1 MGRITIFSG
10 VERRRRWGDD
20 EKLAMVEASLVPG
33 GSVARIAR
41 ERDVA
46 PSLIYKWRRRLCGAA
61 GVGPRGFAAVMISPG
76 APAMSDADTPVL
88 VIEIGGATMRV
99 ANNTSPALLVT
110 ALRALSR

>member
-1 MGRITIFSG
+1 MGRITVFSG

-20 EKLAMVEASLVPG
+20 EKLAMVEASLAPG

-41 ERDVA
+41 DRDVA
-46 PSLIYKWRRRLCGAA
+46 PSLIYKWRRRLYGAA
-61 GVGPRGFAAVMISPG
+61 RAEPKGFAALMVSLG
-76 APAMSDADTPVL
+76 APAMSDADTPVM

>member
-1 MGRITIFSG
+1 MGRITVFSG
-10 VERRRRWGDD
+10 VERRRRWDDD

-61 GVGPRGFAAVMISPG
+61 RVEPRGFAAVMISPG
-76 APAMSDADTPVL
+76 AMSAADPVVM

>member
-1 MGRITIFSG
+1 MGRITVFSG
-10 VERRRRWGDD
+10 FERRRRWGDD

-46 PSLIYKWRRRLCGAA
+46 PSLIYKWRRRLCGA

>member
-1 MGRITIFSG
+1 MGQITVFSG
-10 VERRRRWGDD
+10 VERRRRWDDD

-61 GVGPRGFAAVMISPG
+61 RVEPRGFAAVMISPG
-76 APAMSDADTPVL
+76 AIPLTRIPCGASATHSER
-88 VIEIGGATMRV
+88 VIASIAPFEV
-99 ANNTSPALLVT
+99 S
-110 ALRALSR
+110 

>member
-1 MGRITIFSG
+1 MGRITVFSG
-10 VERRRRWGDD
+10 VERRRRWDDD

-46 PSLIYKWRRRLCGAA
+46 PSLIYKWRRRLYADA
-61 GVGPRGFAAVMISPG
+61 RAEPKGFAAVMISPG
-76 APAMSDADTPVL
+76 APAMSAADTPVM
-88 VIEIGGATMRV
+88 VIEIGAATMRV

>member
-1 MGRITIFSG
+1 MGRITVLD

-33 GSVARIAR
+33 GSVARLAR
-41 ERDVA
+41 ERDLA
-46 PSLIYKWRRRLCGAA
+46 SSLLYKWRHRLYGAA
-61 GVGPRGFAAVMISPG
+61 RAEPKGFAAVTISPG

>member
-1 MGRITIFSG
+1 MGRITVFSG

-20 EKLAMVEASLVPG
+20 EKLAMVEASLVSG

-61 GVGPRGFAAVMISPG
+61 GVGPRGFAALMISPG
-76 APAMSDADTPVL
+76 APAMSDADTPVM

>member
-10 VERRRRWGDD
+10 VERLRRWGDD
-20 EKLAMVEASLVPG
+20 EKLALVEASLVPG
-33 GSVARIAR
+33 GSVARIAP

-61 GVGPRGFAAVMISPG
+61 GVAHRGFAAVMISPG
-76 APAMSDADTPVL
+76 APAMSDADPLVM

>member
-1 MGRITIFSG
+1 MGRITVFSG

-20 EKLAMVEASLVPG
+20 EKLAIVEASLVPG

-61 GVGPRGFAAVMISPG
+61 GVGPRGFAALMISPG

>member
-1 MGRITIFSG
+1 MGRITVFSG
-10 VERRRRWGDD
+10 VERRRRWDED
-20 EKLAMVEASLVPG
+20 EKLAMVEASLAPG

-61 GVGPRGFAAVMISPG
+61 RMEPRGFAAVMISAE
-76 APAMSDADTPVL
+76 APAKSEADPLVM
-88 VIEIGGATMRV
+88 VIEISGATMRV

>member
-1 MGRITIFSG
+1 MGRITGLG

-46 PSLIYKWRRRLCGAA
+46 PLLIYRWRRRLYGAA
-61 GVGPRGFAAVMISPG
+61 RAEPKGFAAVMISPG
-76 APAMSDADTPVL
+76 CRPCPL
-88 VIEIGGATMRV
+88 PIRW
-99 ANNTSPALLVT
+99 
-110 ALRALSR
+110 

>member
-1 MGRITIFSG
+1 MGQITVFSG
-10 VERRRRWGDD
+10 VERRSRWDED
-20 EKLAMVEASLVPG
+20 EKLAMVEASLAPG

-61 GVGPRGFAAVMISPG
+61 RMEPRGFAAVMISPE
-76 APAMSDADTPVL
+76 APAKSEADPLVM

-99 ANNTSPALLVT
+99 ANNTSPALLVA

>member
-1 MGRITIFSG
+1 MGRITVFSG

-20 EKLAMVEASLVPG
+20 EKLAMVEASLAPG

-46 PSLIYKWRRRLCGAA
+46 PSLIYKWRRRLYGAA
-61 GVGPRGFAAVMISPG
+61 RAEPKGFAALMVSPG
-76 APAMSDADTPVL
+76 APAMSDADTPVM

-99 ANNTSPALLVT
+99 ANNTSPALLVS

>member
-1 MGRITIFSG
+1 MGRITVFSG

-61 GVGPRGFAAVMISPG
+61 GVAHRGFATVMISPG
-76 APAMSDADTPVL
+76 APATFDADPLVM

-99 ANNTSPALLVT
+99 ANNMSPAFLVT

>member
-1 MGRITIFSG
+1 MGRITVFSG

-20 EKLAMVEASLVPG
+20 EKLAMVEASLAPG

-46 PSLIYKWRRRLCGAA
+46 PSLIYKWRRRLYGAA
-61 GVGPRGFAAVMISPG
+61 RAEPKGFAALMVSLG
-76 APAMSDADTPVL
+76 APAMSDADTPVM

-99 ANNTSPALLVT
+99 ANNTSPALLVS

>member
-1 MGRITIFSG
+1 MGQITVFSG
-10 VERRRRWGDD
+10 VERRRRWDDD
-20 EKLAMVEASLVPG
+20 EMLAMVEASLAPG

-61 GVGPRGFAAVMISPG
+61 GMEPRGFAAVMISPE
-76 APAMSDADTPVL
+76 APAKSEADPLVM